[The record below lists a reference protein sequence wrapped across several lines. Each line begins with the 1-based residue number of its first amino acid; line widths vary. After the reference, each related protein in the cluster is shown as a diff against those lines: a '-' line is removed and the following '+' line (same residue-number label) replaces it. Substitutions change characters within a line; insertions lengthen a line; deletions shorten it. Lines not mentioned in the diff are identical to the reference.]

1 MKRKVY
7 VVDLDDTLC
16 HTPYGLGPDGKP
28 GPQYFD
34 STPKI
39 DRIKKIN
46 ELHDSGAIIII
57 ETARGTMSG
66 KSWFYH
72 TLDQLKTWGLKFDH
86 LRSGVKYVADVYI
99 DDKAMHD
106 EDFFSDCE

>member
-16 HTPYGLGPDGKP
+16 DTPYGVGPDGKE

-34 STPKI
+34 SSPKM
-39 DRIKKIN
+39 DRIEKIN
-46 ELHDSGAIIII
+46 ELYDSGAIIII
-57 ETARGTMSG
+57 ETARGTVSG

-72 TLDQLKTWGLKFDH
+72 TLDQLKTWGLRFDH
-86 LRSGVKYVADVYI
+86 LRSGVKYVADAYI
-99 DDKAMHD
+99 DDKAISD
-106 EDFFSDCE
+106 KEFFDG